1 MTDPKD
7 YSSKVWVATAT
18 LILLLVGVSFIPP
31 FEVWG
36 VGLRRA
42 NILSELITFEP
53 KQELPL
59 QEEVEV
65 EEIDVDW
72 AEVSAQVAEHQQPEE
87 VAVERNLS
95 WEVEP
100 EELPEG
106 ALSEESLVELSPR
119 PAPAVPIENFD
130 TTLHDPLKT
139 LYGKLARRERVRI
152 AFLGDSFVEGDILTA
167 DLREALQEHFGGA
180 GAGFA
185 PIASPL
191 TGFRRTIKTQA
202 KGWSSYNV
210 MQQAKSPEQVQPN
223 FTITGWV
230 CTPEKGAVTR
240 WEMTDARRHLTPCRG
255 ANLWFRSE
263 ERSTLRVTLNDTL
276 QHHFEIEGEGALRQI
291 SLSHPELRSLEVEV
305 IDGASGF
312 MGYGAQFHGNE
323 GVTLDNYSVR
333 SNNGRAL
340 FWTSPALNAQL
351 HQVSPYDLVIL
362 QYGLN
367 IMQQGVY
374 GYSRYAAQLEQMVAY
389 VRECFPGVAIL
400 LLGVS
405 ERWVKGE
412 QGFAPMDAIPSML
425 EWQRRAAEKSGV
437 AFWNTCEAMR
447 AQGGMEHFVAQ
458 GWAGKDYTH
467 INFGGGR
474 RIAQELFE
482 ALYAGAY
489 EAWQEEQRKV
499 VRRGETPQIERGEA
513 VDSLLFGQLLQP
525 IE

>member
-7 YSSKVWVATAT
+7 YTPKVWVATAT

-36 VGLRRA
+36 MGFRRA
-42 NILSELITFEP
+42 NILSELITFDQP
-53 KQELPL
+53 QESHL
-59 QEEVEV
+59 QEEAEI

-72 AEVSAQVAEHQQPEE
+72 ADVSAQVAELQQPEE
-87 VAVERNLS
+87 VTVERNLS
-95 WEVEP
+95 WEAEPVE
-100 EELPEG
+100 
-106 ALSEESLVELSPR
+106 AADTLSEADALPDLSPR
-119 PAPAVPIENFD
+119 PAPAVPIEEFD
-130 TTLHDPLKT
+130 TTLHNPLKT

-167 DLREALQEHFGGA
+167 DLREALQEHFGGS

-191 TGFRRTIKTQA
+191 TGFRRTIKTQS

-210 MQQAKSPEQVQPN
+210 MQQAKSPEQVRSN

-230 CTPEKGAVTR
+230 CPPEKGAVTR

-255 ANLWFRSE
+255 ANLWFKSE
-263 ERSTLRVTLNDTL
+263 ERSRLKVTLNDTL
-276 QHHFEIEGEGALRQI
+276 QHHFEIEGEGALRQLA
-291 SLSHPELRSLEVEV
+291 LSHPELRSLEVEV
-305 IDGASGF
+305 VEGASSF
-312 MGYGAQFHGNE
+312 LGYGAQFHGNE

-340 FWTSPALNAQL
+340 FWTSPSLNAQL

-367 IMQQGVY
+367 IMQQGVH

-389 VRECFPGVAIL
+389 VRECFPGAAVL

-425 EWQRRAAEKSGV
+425 EWQRRAAEQSGA

-447 AQGGMEHFVAQ
+447 VQGGMEHFVAQ

-499 VRRGETPQIERGEA
+499 IRRVETPQIERGEE
-513 VDSLLFGQLLQP
+513 VDSLLFGRLLQP